1 MKGCSVTNE
10 WEDAVRRGSIDQLRR
25 LVASGADVDARDGYG
40 QTALM
45 LAAREGY
52 ATLVEWL
59 VDHGAALDHTA
70 KYGLS
75 ALMLAVIGGHTAR
88 LRRSAFER
96 EFRLRQA
103 SGARR
108 AEFAA
113 ALREHAVL
121 GAASQQTAHS
131 PYLHITVGAEDDVR
145 RGLADQP

>member
-75 ALMLAVIGGHTAR
+75 ALMLAVIGGHTEVVRILAAAGANIC
-88 LRRSAFER
+88 LRGT
-96 EFRLRQA
+96 
-103 SGARR
+103 GAPG
-108 AEFAA
+108 FAA
-113 ALREHAVL
+113 ETAL
-121 GAASQQTAHS
+121 
-131 PYLHITVGAEDDVR
+131 D
-145 RGLADQP
+145 LAIARSDSDMIEILRARA